1 MDEVGEMQL
10 RILIVDDIEINRRIE
25 ALMARKLGHQADLA
39 ENGNEAIEALKN
51 KSYDIVLMDI
61 QMPEKDGL
69 ETTKIIREKWPNGPR
84 IIIVTSQDV
93 NCDTCL
99 DAGASEF
106 LLKPLRVETL
116 RDAIERNMPIRLIG
130 IGYEK
135 EITAICS
142 VD

>member
-1 MDEVGEMQL
+1 MQL
-10 RILIVDDIEINRRIE
+10 NILIVDDIEINRRVE
-25 ALMARKLGHQADLA
+25 ALIAKKLGHQADLA

-69 ETTKIIREKWPNGPR
+69 ETTKIIREMWPNGPR

-93 NCDTCL
+93 NHDTCL

-116 RDAIERNMPIRLIG
+116 RDAIERNMPLRLTG
-130 IGYEK
+130 MGYVN